1 MASGDAEESIAKIQ
15 AAAAQA
21 KGADGLQ
28 AHHNWN
34 IAYLDER
41 ILILVL
47 AIAILGLIVLWATA
61 KSALILYGS
70 LAGVIL
76 LVILWGVVRVKRIAK
91 IRQEREREAQSWKSE
106 SPE

>member
-1 MASGDAEESIAKIQ
+1 MSGHAEESIARAQ

-28 AHHNWN
+28 AHHKWN

-47 AIAILGLIVLWATA
+47 AIALLGLIVLWATVR
-61 KSALILYGS
+61 SALILYGS
-70 LAGVIL
+70 LAVVVL
-76 LVILWGVVRVKRIAK
+76 LVILWGVVRVKRIDR
-91 IRQEREREAQSWKSE
+91 IRQERAQEAKSWESE